1 MLCHITYQLSVTVC
15 CESMVTLS
23 RGPAAALLYWSLV
36 SIVNVTGTLQY
47 NLALSAAISSALCSN
62 TTVWCG
68 STYDSGCSHLHV
80 AAVQQYHPSA
90 SISALRSGSYMGG
103 LQRTSCIILEI
114 YTLQVSSWRPI
125 CVSPKVSSHGLSTCV
140 IHKVYRTTG
149 VSLEVY
155 KCQPTCVILKVYR
168 CQPRGLPGQC
178 VSAQRCHP
186 RVCLP
191 LLCARST
198 GLQESAWRCTSVS
211 LPVSFLRSVGVNLE
225 VYLVNVCWPKGLQV
239 SSQRYICVILNV
251 YSCHHGL
258 LVITWVSSRSICVS
272 LNVYKGGPKVYLC
285 HPGGLQ
291 VVGEMATDRSSLLT
305 FNQLVLTTVY
315 EWLYM

>member
-23 RGPAAALLYWSLV
+23 RGPAAALPYWSLV

-47 NLALSAAISSALCSN
+47 NLALSAAVSSALCSN

-80 AAVQQYHPSA
+80 AAVQQYHPLV
-90 SISALRSGSYMGG
+90 SISVLWPDSYMGG

-114 YTLQVSSWRPI
+114 YTLQVSSWRSI
-125 CVSPKVSSHGLSTCV
+125 CVSPKVSSHGLSTSV
-140 IHKVYRTTG
+140 IHEFYRTTG

-178 VSAQRCHP
+178 VLAQR
-186 RVCLP
+186 
-191 LLCARST
+191 S
-198 GLQESAWRCTSVS
+198 TSVI
-211 LPVSFLRSVGVNLE
+211 PE
-225 VYLVNVCWPKGLQV
+225 VYLCNSECLQL
-239 SSQRYICVILNV
+239 SSWFT
-251 YSCHHGL
+251 CHH
-258 LVITWVSSRSICVS
+258 VSKLKVNLCQ
-272 LNVYKGGPKVYLC
+272 PKCL
-285 HPGGLQ
+285 
-291 VVGEMATDRSSLLT
+291 
-305 FNQLVLTTVY
+305 
-315 EWLYM
+315 